1 MSALPEIDR
10 DSLMWFVGL
19 CEGECAIDA
28 PRGYPRLRVGLTDRD
43 LAGRAAS
50 LMGCHLR
57 VTYHSP
63 PRSAIWSA
71 EIEGA
76 KAAELLELML
86 PHLGA
91 RRSAKAAEVLGAYRL
106 ARDTTGRKS
115 MPGPRITRPPGFPAA
130 MHETSHVHLPAR
142 QLEETPA

>member
-1 MSALPEIDR
+1 MTLPHISEMD
-10 DSLMWFVGL
+10 LMWFVGL
-19 CEGECAIDA
+19 AEGECAIDA
-28 PRGYPRLRVGLTDRD
+28 PRGYPRLRIGLTDRD
-43 LAGRAAS
+43 LAGRAAT

-63 PRSAIWSA
+63 PRAAIWSA

-76 KAAELLELML
+76 KAAVLLELML

-130 MHETSHVHLPAR
+130 VRETSHATVPVR
-142 QLEETPA
+142 QLEESPA